1 MERQDKLLPTPM
13 PPEEKQAL
21 RTKAKEDM
29 LRGFGLLGTDIL
41 GAGGDISGLVAKY
54 LPIAGGQTMDD
65 IYKAEKKPS
74 EMLEKGIGSQF
85 FQKVFDIKPTGSFAE
100 NVTRIGGSVIP
111 VSASGVVNTLKAPGN
126 LASKIRQSMVTPE
139 GIVLKMDDVPRT
151 TGEILMTEGTG
162 SGGIKPKPKKI
173 NIDTKARDK
182 DEITFGSALSAD
194 KSIYSRLIY
203 DLENINKPGGMS
215 FPKDGT
221 SAQDAINILSKRPT
235 FAEAQESGLLAYLQR
250 QIDKG
255 SNQPVTQDDLLRVAR
270 GYKPNINKRVYS
282 RNKYEE
288 MKKDTSWA
296 DNMKSEKAAEI
307 MEDYDVGI
315 ANYFE
320 QTPKNLELVATDY
333 KIIHFNDPTEPIPG
347 NKLLNST
354 YLSTKLKGL
363 EGLGD
368 VHGFHDYGES
378 TLNPGYFGHIRY
390 ADVKLDP
397 KLNDGLSDGVITIE
411 HQMNLAGNK
420 DLNQSL
426 RSLPK
431 RIDDKIDEIS
441 KLKKEAYDLDQK
453 IYSTLTYEEKRLGRK
468 LEMEDLERLDNYKK
482 SEQAKLDEQKFKA
495 LQSRIYKEENV
506 FTDMMAK
513 MRLGME
519 KSEFNTLLKE
529 KLQRR
534 DDVLEGKTPTKSDAP
549 NYRPE
554 ENEEFLNVLTNE
566 DRVYIDEIAE
576 IDKKKNI
583 GLSTFKKERQD
594 AINSRDNLINE
605 TNRIYDDI
613 NQYESLKEEIIGQ
626 SLAGDNAVGVLTRK
640 KKQEPTDIASPFTVY
655 DARGN
660 AAENPYFE
668 MFVDAEKGGA
678 SKDFTIKLARNQIDD
693 TVNSIVD
700 LEKKTATMDLGF
712 IDRLKGVRQDN
723 KQLVSNTMKTEAK
736 NYFETQQ
743 LTTELVEKI
752 RNHPNFARNFDED
765 TITNLK
771 NRLLNSEKGSDEYI
785 KAKTDLN
792 IIVSEAIED
801 TGLNLEKLAKEL
813 VERSIKENRQ
823 IPAFSP
829 QLSKNPVLHKQ
840 QAITDLVESI
850 TNPTIV
856 RVPGTKQKVNPDTGR
871 PLMNIRG
878 RIMEDI
884 EFDASINSMDTLNIM
899 RAKLGKNG
907 YDEDIA
913 FLEDK
918 VNKTQREV
926 GKLQNKIDNQYNKKR
941 FVKLS
946 QQLRK
951 ELTDPKLSDVFL
963 RTMKHESKEME
974 LPLTNEPLFKNAPFP
989 NLKKASQFLARSN
1002 IEQAIEDGKEFI
1014 AFPSRND
1021 YASRRQRGNQPGQ
1034 FESVFG
1040 KNLDEI
1046 LKEYVRKGA
1055 ILKNQA
1061 ISAADKATISNQVGN
1076 EPMRVLDIRP
1086 LLGKKKEAIPRMN
1099 KGGFFE
1105 KFRKA
1110 S

>member
-1 MERQDKLLPTPM
+1 MERQDRVLPTPM

-21 RTKAKEDM
+21 RSKAKEDM
-29 LRGFGLLGTDIL
+29 VRGFGLLGTDIL
-41 GAGGDISGLVAKY
+41 GAGGDISGLVSKF
-54 LPIAGGQTMDD
+54 LPIAGGQTLDD
-65 IYKAEKKPS
+65 LYATTKKPS
-74 EMLEKGIGSQF
+74 EMLEQGIGSEF
-85 FQKVFDIKPTGSFAE
+85 FQKVFGIKPTGSFAE
-100 NVTRIGGSVIP
+100 NLTRIGGSVVPI
-111 VSASGVVNTLKAPGN
+111 SGSGIVNTLKAPKN
-126 LASKIRQSMVTPE
+126 IASQMRQSMVTPE
-139 GIVLKMDDVPRT
+139 GVVLKMDDVPRT

-173 NIDTKARDK
+173 NIDTKIRDK
-182 DEITFGSALSAD
+182 DEITFGSALSTD
-194 KSIYSRLIY
+194 KSIYSRLVY
-203 DLENINKPGGMS
+203 DLENMNKPGGLS
-215 FPKDGT
+215 FPKEGT

-255 SNQPVTQDDLLRVAR
+255 VNKPVTQDDMLRVAR
-270 GYKPNINKRVYS
+270 AYKPNINKRIYS
-282 RNKYEE
+282 RNKFEE
-288 MKKDTSWA
+288 MRKDTSWA
-296 DNMKSEKAAEI
+296 DKMNSEDAAKI

-320 QTPKNLELVATDY
+320 QTPKNLELVATDF

-363 EGLGD
+363 EGIGD

-426 RSLPK
+426 ISLPE
-431 RIDDKIDEIS
+431 RIEPQKELIA
-441 KLKKEAYDLDQK
+441 KLKKEANELDQK
-453 IYSTLTYEEKRLGRK
+453 VFSTLSYEEKRLGRK
-468 LEMEDLERLDNYKK
+468 LEMEDLERLSDYKK
-482 SEQAKLDEQKFKA
+482 SEQAKLDEQKFRA
-495 LQSRIYKEENV
+495 LKSRIVKEEETLN
-506 FTDMMAK
+506 K
-513 MRLGME
+513 MEGQLRQGKKGGEIVDGKQVYDPKKNE
-519 KSEFNTLLKE
+519 K
-529 KLQRR
+529 
-534 DDVLEGKTPTKSDAP
+534 
-549 NYRPE
+549 
-554 ENEEFLNVLTNE
+554 FLNVLTNE

-605 TNRIYDDI
+605 TNRIYNDI

-712 IDRLKGVRQDN
+712 IDRIKGVRKDN
-723 KQLVSNTMKTEAK
+723 KELVSNTMKTEAK

-752 RNHPNFARNFDED
+752 RNHPNFSRHFDED

-771 NRLLNSEKGSDEYI
+771 NRLLNSKKGSNEYI

-792 IIVSEAIED
+792 IVVSEAIED

-829 QLSKNPVLHKQ
+829 QLSKNPVLHKE

-878 RIMEDI
+878 RVMEDI
-884 EFDASINSMDTLNIM
+884 EFDASINSMETLNIT

-913 FLEDK
+913 FLDDK
-918 VNKTQREV
+918 VKKTEREV
-926 GKLQNKIDNQYNKKR
+926 DNLTNKIDNEYNKKK

-946 QQLRK
+946 QQLDK

-963 RTMKHESKEME
+963 RTMKHEAKEME
-974 LPLTNEPLFKNAPFP
+974 IPLTNEPLFKNAPFP

-1021 YASRRQRGNQPGQ
+1021 YASRRQRGNEAGQ

-1055 ILKNQA
+1055 VFKNQV
-1061 ISAADKATISNQVGN
+1061 ISAADRATISNKVGN
-1076 EPMRVLDIRP
+1076 DPMRVLDIRP
-1086 LLGKKKEAIPRMN
+1086 LLGKKKEAIPRMAM
-1099 KGGFFE
+1099 GGLFE
-1105 KFRKA
+1105 KFRKVG
-1110 S
+1110 

>member
-1 MERQDKLLPTPM
+1 MERQDRLLPTPM

-41 GAGGDISGLVAKY
+41 GAGGDISGLVAKF
-54 LPIAGGQTMDD
+54 LPIAAGQSMDD
-65 IYKAEKKPS
+65 MYKTEKKPS

-85 FQKVFDIKPTGSFAE
+85 FQKLFDIKPTGSFGE
-100 NVTRIGGSVIP
+100 NLTRIGGSVVPI
-111 VSASGVVNTLKAPGN
+111 SGSGIVNTLKTPGN
-126 LASKIRQSMVTPE
+126 LASKMRQSMVTPE
-139 GIVLKMDDVPRT
+139 GVVLKMDDVPRT

-182 DEITFGSALSAD
+182 DEVTFGSALSAD
-194 KSIYSRLIY
+194 KSIYSRLVY

-221 SAQDAINILSKRPT
+221 SAQEAINILSKRPT
-235 FAEAQESGLLAYLQR
+235 FAEAEESGLLAYLQR

-270 GYKPNINKRVYS
+270 AYKPNINKRVYS
-282 RNKYEE
+282 KNEFDKLT
-288 MKKDTSWA
+288 KDRSWA
-296 DNMKSEKAAEI
+296 NNMSAEKADSI
-307 MEDYDVGI
+307 FEDYEVGI

-320 QTPKNLELVATDY
+320 QTPYNLDLVATDY

-354 YLSTKLKGL
+354 YLSTKLRGL
-363 EGLGD
+363 DSTYLPQ
-368 VHGFHDYGES
+368 GFHDYGES
-378 TLNPGYFGHIRY
+378 TLNPGYFGHIRL

-426 RSLPK
+426 ISLPE
-431 RIDDKIDEIS
+431 RIEPQKELIA
-441 KLKKEAYDLDQK
+441 KLKKEANELDQK
-453 IYSTLTYEEKRLGRK
+453 VFSTLSYEEKRLGRK
-468 LEMEDLERLDNYKK
+468 LEMEDLERLSDYKD
-482 SEQAKLDEQKFKA
+482 SPQAKLDEQKFRA
-495 LQSRIYKEENV
+495 LKSRIVREEETLN
-506 FTDMMAK
+506 K
-513 MRLGME
+513 MEGQLRQGKKGSEIVDGKQVYDPKKNE
-519 KSEFNTLLKE
+519 K
-529 KLQRR
+529 
-534 DDVLEGKTPTKSDAP
+534 
-549 NYRPE
+549 
-554 ENEEFLNVLTNE
+554 FLNVLTNE

-594 AINSRDNLINE
+594 ALDNRDNLIVE
-605 TNRIYDDI
+605 TSRIYDDI

-660 AAENPYFE
+660 TAENPYFE

-678 SKDFTIKLARNQIDD
+678 SKDFTIKLASNQIDN
-693 TVNSIVD
+693 TVNNIVD

-712 IDRLKGVRQDN
+712 IDRIKGVRQDN
-723 KQLVSNTMKTEAK
+723 KQLVSNIMKKEAK

-752 RNHPNFARNFDED
+752 RNHPKFARNFDDD

-771 NRLLNSEKGSDEYI
+771 NRLLNSKKGSDEYK
-785 KAKTDLN
+785 KAKRDLN
-792 IIVSEAIED
+792 IVVTEAIED
-801 TGLNLEKLAKEL
+801 TGLNVEKLAKEL

-829 QLSKNPVLHKQ
+829 QLSNNPVLHKE
-840 QAITDLVESI
+840 QAITGLVESI

-878 RIMEDI
+878 RVMEDI
-884 EFDASINSMDTLNIM
+884 KFDASINSMDSLNIM

-913 FLEDK
+913 FLDDK
-918 VNKTQREV
+918 VKKTEREV
-926 GKLQNKIDNQYNKKR
+926 NDLTTKIDSQYNKKR
-941 FVKLS
+941 FLKLS
-946 QQLRK
+946 QQLGK
-951 ELTDPKLSDVFL
+951 EIKDEKLMDVFK
-963 RTMKHESKEME
+963 RTMNHEAKEME
-974 LPLTNEPLFKNAPFP
+974 LPFPNEPLFKNAPFP

-1002 IEQAIEDGKEFI
+1002 IEQAIENGKEFI

-1021 YASRRQRGNQPGQ
+1021 YALRRQRKGPGE

-1055 ILKNQA
+1055 VLKNQV
-1061 ISAADKATISNQVGN
+1061 ISAADKATISNKVGN
-1076 EPMRVLDIRP
+1076 DPMRVLDIRP

-1110 S
+1110 G